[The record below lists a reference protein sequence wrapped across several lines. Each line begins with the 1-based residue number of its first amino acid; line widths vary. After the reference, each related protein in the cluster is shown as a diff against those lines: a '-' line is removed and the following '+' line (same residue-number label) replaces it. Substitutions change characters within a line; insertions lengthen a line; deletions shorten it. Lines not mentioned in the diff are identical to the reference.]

1 MDDERD
7 VDEDGETYS
16 ELGERGR
23 MTNNLSGELP
33 PEIVIVTG
41 MSGAGRSTA
50 ARALEDL
57 DWFVVDNL
65 PPGLLPTMI
74 DLAGRTQG
82 AVPRVA
88 AVVDVRSMAFT
99 EDLLSMV
106 EELRSR
112 GIIAR
117 VVFLEAGDDE
127 LVRRFESVRRP
138 HPLQGDGRLT
148 DGISRERET
157 LRAIRGEADLVIDT
171 SQLNVHQLKAKVIGF
186 FGGAEEARPRAN
198 VVSFGFK
205 HGLPV
210 DADLVL
216 DCRFLPNPHW
226 IPELRPM
233 NGRDTPVREYV
244 LAQEG
249 AKEMLDAYTEVL
261 RLILAGYQREGK
273 HYMTFAVGCTGGK
286 HRSVAMSER
295 FGERLREQGIEVHVV
310 HRDLGRE

>member
-1 MDDERD
+1 MGDDQAT
-7 VDEDGETYS
+7 GS
-16 ELGERGR
+16 
-23 MTNNLSGELP
+23 LSGELP
-33 PEIVIVTG
+33 PEIVVVTG

-99 EDLLSMV
+99 QDLLSTV
-106 EELRSR
+106 EELRRR
-112 GIIAR
+112 GIVAR
-117 VVFLEAGDDE
+117 VVFLEAGDDA

-148 DGISRERET
+148 DGIARERET
-157 LRAIRGEADLVIDT
+157 LRAVRGEADLVIDT

-186 FGGAEEARPRAN
+186 FGESEEARPRAN
-198 VVSFGFK
+198 VVSFGYK

-226 IPELRPM
+226 IPELRAM
-233 NGRDTPVREYV
+233 NGRDAPVREYV
-244 LAQEG
+244 LAQTG
-249 AKEMLDAYTEVL
+249 AKEMVDSYAEVL
-261 RLILAGYQREGK
+261 RLIIAGYQREGK
-273 HYMTFAVGCTGGK
+273 HYMTLAIGCTGGK
-286 HRSVAMSER
+286 HRSVAMAEQ
-295 FGERLREQGIEVHVV
+295 FGERLREQGLEVHVV
-310 HRDLGRE
+310 HRDLGQE

>member
-1 MDDERD
+1 MAENGPAE
-7 VDEDGETYS
+7 V
-16 ELGERGR
+16 LG
-23 MTNNLSGELP
+23 GELP

-74 DLAGRTQG
+74 DLAGRTRG
-82 AVPRVA
+82 AVARVA

-99 EDLLSMV
+99 EDLLSTV
-106 EELRSR
+106 EELRGR
-112 GIIAR
+112 GITAR
-117 VVFLEAGDDE
+117 VVFLEAGDE
-127 LVRRFESVRRP
+127 TLVRRFESVRRP
-138 HPLQGDGRLT
+138 HPLQGDGLLT
-148 DGISRERET
+148 DGIARERET
-157 LRAIRGEADLVIDT
+157 LRAVRGEADLVIDT

-186 FGGAEEARPRAN
+186 FGASEEVRTRAN

-226 IPELRPM
+226 VPELRPM
-233 NGRDTPVREYV
+233 TGRDEPVRDYV
-244 LAQEG
+244 LAQNG

-261 RLILAGYQREGK
+261 RLLIAGYQREGK
-273 HYMTFAVGCTGGK
+273 HYMTLAVGCTGGR
-286 HRSVAMSER
+286 HRSVAMAER
-295 FGERLREQGIEVHVV
+295 FGEKLREEGVEVHVV
-310 HRDLGRE
+310 HRDVGRE

>member
-1 MDDERD
+1 MANKLD
-7 VDEDGETYS
+7 
-16 ELGERGR
+16 
-23 MTNNLSGELP
+23 GELP
-33 PEIVIVTG
+33 PEIVVITG

-99 EDLLSMV
+99 EDLLSTV
-106 EELRSR
+106 EQLRGR
-112 GIIAR
+112 GIAAR
-117 VVFLEAGDDE
+117 VVFLEASDE
-127 LVRRFESVRRP
+127 ALVRRFDSVRRP

-148 DGISRERET
+148 DGIARERET
-157 LRAIRGEADLVIDT
+157 LSAIRGEADLVIDT
-171 SQLNVHQLKAKVIGF
+171 SQLNVHQLKAEVISF
-186 FGGAEEARPRAN
+186 FGETEEARPRAN
-198 VVSFGFK
+198 VVSFGYK

-226 IPELRPM
+226 VPELQPLS
-233 NGRDTPVREYV
+233 GRDAPVREYV
-244 LAQEG
+244 LAQRG
-249 AKEMLDAYTEVL
+249 AKEMLDSYTEVL
-261 RLILAGYQREGK
+261 RLIIAGYQREGK
-273 HYMTFAVGCTGGK
+273 HYMTLAVGCTGGK
-286 HRSVAMSER
+286 HRSVAMAER
-295 FGERLREQGIEVHVV
+295 FGERLREQGVDVRV
-310 HRDLGRE
+310 AHRDLGRE

>member
-1 MDDERD
+1 MGNEQMA
-7 VDEDGETYS
+7 GS
-16 ELGERGR
+16 F
-23 MTNNLSGELP
+23 SGELP
-33 PEIVIVTG
+33 PEVVIITG

-99 EDLLSMV
+99 EDLLSTV
-106 EELRSR
+106 EELRRR
-112 GIIAR
+112 GITAR
-117 VVFLEAGDDE
+117 VVFLEAADEE

-138 HPLQGDGRLT
+138 HPLQADNRLT
-148 DGISRERET
+148 DGIARERET

-171 SQLNVHQLKAKVIGF
+171 SQLNIHQLKAKVIGF
-186 FGGAEEARPRAN
+186 FGAAEETKLRAN

-226 IPELRPM
+226 VPELRPM
-233 NGRDTPVREYV
+233 SGRDAPVREYV
-244 LAQEG
+244 LAQNG
-249 AKEMLDAYTEVL
+249 AKEMLDSYVEVL
-261 RLILAGYQREGK
+261 RLIIDGYRREGK
-273 HYMTFAVGCTGGK
+273 HYMTLAVGCTGGR
-286 HRSVAMSER
+286 HRSVAMAER
-295 FGERLREQGIEVHVV
+295 FGERLREQGLDVNVA
-310 HRDLGRE
+310 HRDVGRE

>member
-1 MDDERD
+1 MT
-7 VDEDGETYS
+7 V
-16 ELGERGR
+16 ELG
-23 MTNNLSGELP
+23 GELP
-33 PEIVIVTG
+33 PEVVIVTG

-74 DLAGRTQG
+74 ELAGRTHG

-88 AVVDVRSMAFT
+88 VVVDVRSLAFT
-99 EDLLSMV
+99 EDLLSTV
-106 EELRSR
+106 EELRKR
-112 GIIAR
+112 DITAR
-117 VVFLEAGDDE
+117 VLYLEAGDDA
-127 LVRRFESVRRP
+127 LVRRFEGVRRP

-148 DGISRERET
+148 DGIARERET

-171 SQLNVHQLKAKVIGF
+171 SQLNVHQLKARVIGF
-186 FGGAEEARPRAN
+186 FGESDEARPRAN

-233 NGRDTPVREYV
+233 NGRDEPVRDYV
-244 LAQEG
+244 LSQDG
-249 AKEMLDAYTEVL
+249 AKEMLEAYSEVL
-261 RLILAGYQREGK
+261 KLTIEGYQREGK
-273 HYMTFAVGCTGGK
+273 HYMTLAVGCTGGK
-286 HRSVAMSER
+286 HRSVAMAEQ
-295 FGERLREQGIEVHVV
+295 FAERLRAQGVEVHVV
-310 HRDLGRE
+310 HRDVGRE

>member
-1 MDDERD
+1 MNDTTMGDDPT
-7 VDEDGETYS
+7 GTGS
-16 ELGERGR
+16 
-23 MTNNLSGELP
+23 LSGDLP

-99 EDLLSMV
+99 EDLLSTV
-106 EELRSR
+106 ETLRQR
-112 GIIAR
+112 GIAAR
-117 VVFLEAGDDE
+117 VVFLEAGDDA

-157 LRAIRGEADLVIDT
+157 LRAVRGEADLVIDT

-186 FGGAEEARPRAN
+186 FGEAEETRPRAN
-198 VVSFGFK
+198 IVSFGFK

-233 NGRDTPVREYV
+233 
-244 LAQEG
+244 
-249 AKEMLDAYTEVL
+249 LDSYAEVL
-261 RLILAGYQREGK
+261 RLIIDGYQREGK
-273 HYMTFAVGCTGGK
+273 HYMTLAVGCTGGK
-286 HRSVAMSER
+286 HRSVAMAEQ
-295 FGERLREQGIEVHVV
+295 FGDRLREQGLEVHVV

>member
-1 MDDERD
+1 MGDDLMAE
-7 VDEDGETYS
+7 G
-16 ELGERGR
+16 
-23 MTNNLSGELP
+23 LSAELP

-74 DLAGRTQG
+74 ELAGRTRG

-99 EDLLSMV
+99 EDLLSTV
-106 EELRSR
+106 EALRSR
-112 GIIAR
+112 GIAAR
-117 VVFLEAGDDE
+117 VVFLEASDE
-127 LVRRFESVRRP
+127 ALVRRFESVRRP
-138 HPLQGDGRLT
+138 HPLQGEGRLT
-148 DGISRERET
+148 DGIARERET

-171 SQLNVHQLKAKVIGF
+171 SQSNVHQLKAKVIGF
-186 FGGAEEARPRAN
+186 FGEAEEAKPRAN

-226 IPELRPM
+226 VPELRPL
-233 NGRDTPVREYV
+233 NGRDGPVREYV
-244 LAQEG
+244 LAQGG

-261 RLILAGYQREGK
+261 RLLIEGYRREGK
-273 HYMTFAVGCTGGK
+273 HYMTLAVGCTGGK
-286 HRSVAMSER
+286 HRSVAMAER
-295 FGERLREQGIEVHVV
+295 FGEILGEEGVEVHVV
-310 HRDLGRE
+310 HRDVGRE

>member
-1 MDDERD
+1 MT
-7 VDEDGETYS
+7 V
-16 ELGERGR
+16 ELG
-23 MTNNLSGELP
+23 GELP
-33 PEIVIVTG
+33 PEVVVVTG

-74 DLAGRTQG
+74 ELAGRTHG

-88 AVVDVRSMAFT
+88 VVVDVRSLAFT
-99 EDLLSMV
+99 EDLLSTV
-106 EELRSR
+106 EELRKR
-112 GIIAR
+112 DITAR
-117 VVFLEAGDDE
+117 VLYLEAGDE
-127 LVRRFESVRRP
+127 ALVRRFEGVRRP

-148 DGISRERET
+148 DGIARERET

-171 SQLNVHQLKAKVIGF
+171 SQLNVHQLKARVIGF
-186 FGGAEEARPRAN
+186 FGESDEARPRAN

-233 NGRDTPVREYV
+233 NGRDEPVRDYV
-244 LAQEG
+244 LSQDG
-249 AKEMLDAYTEVL
+249 AKEMLEAYSEVL
-261 RLILAGYQREGK
+261 KLTIEGYQREGK
-273 HYMTFAVGCTGGK
+273 HYMTLAVGCTGGK
-286 HRSVAMSER
+286 HRSVAMAEQFS
-295 FGERLREQGIEVHVV
+295 ERLRAQGVEVHVV
-310 HRDLGRE
+310 HRDVGRE

>member
-1 MDDERD
+1 MAE
-7 VDEDGETYS
+7 G
-16 ELGERGR
+16 
-23 MTNNLSGELP
+23 LSAELP

-74 DLAGRTQG
+74 ELAGRTRG

-99 EDLLSMV
+99 EDLLSTV
-106 EELRSR
+106 EALRSR
-112 GIIAR
+112 GIAAR
-117 VVFLEAGDDE
+117 VVFLEASDE
-127 LVRRFESVRRP
+127 ALVRRFESVRRP
-138 HPLQGDGRLT
+138 HPLQGEGRLT
-148 DGISRERET
+148 DGIARERET

-171 SQLNVHQLKAKVIGF
+171 SQSNVHQLKAKVIGF
-186 FGGAEEARPRAN
+186 FGEAEEAKPRAN

-226 IPELRPM
+226 VPELRPL
-233 NGRDTPVREYV
+233 NGRDGPVREYV
-244 LAQEG
+244 LAQGG

-261 RLILAGYQREGK
+261 RLLIEGYRREGK
-273 HYMTFAVGCTGGK
+273 HYMTLAVGCTGGK
-286 HRSVAMSER
+286 HRSVAMAER
-295 FGERLREQGIEVHVV
+295 FGEILGEEGVEVHVV
-310 HRDLGRE
+310 HRDVGRE

>member
-1 MDDERD
+1 MT
-7 VDEDGETYS
+7 V
-16 ELGERGR
+16 ELG
-23 MTNNLSGELP
+23 GELP
-33 PEIVIVTG
+33 PEVVIVTG

-74 DLAGRTQG
+74 ELAGRTHG

-88 AVVDVRSMAFT
+88 VVVDVRSLAFT
-99 EDLLSMV
+99 EDLLSTV
-106 EELRSR
+106 EELRKR
-112 GIIAR
+112 DITAR
-117 VVFLEAGDDE
+117 VLYLEAGDDA
-127 LVRRFESVRRP
+127 LVRRFEGVRRP

-148 DGISRERET
+148 DGIARERET

-171 SQLNVHQLKAKVIGF
+171 SQLNVHQLKARVIGF
-186 FGGAEEARPRAN
+186 FGESDEARPRAN

-233 NGRDTPVREYV
+233 NGRDEPVRDYV
-244 LAQEG
+244 LSQDG
-249 AKEMLDAYTEVL
+249 AKEMLEAYSEVL
-261 RLILAGYQREGK
+261 KLTIEGYQREGK
-273 HYMTFAVGCTGGK
+273 HYMTLAVGCTGGK
-286 HRSVAMSER
+286 HRSVAMAEQ
-295 FGERLREQGIEVHVV
+295 FAERLRTQGVEVHVV
-310 HRDLGRE
+310 HRDVGRE

>member
-1 MDDERD
+1 MT
-7 VDEDGETYS
+7 V
-16 ELGERGR
+16 ELG
-23 MTNNLSGELP
+23 GELP
-33 PEIVIVTG
+33 PEVVIVTG

-74 DLAGRTQG
+74 ELAGRTHG

-88 AVVDVRSMAFT
+88 VVVDVRSLAFT
-99 EDLLSMV
+99 EDLLSTV
-106 EELRSR
+106 EELRKR
-112 GIIAR
+112 DITAR
-117 VVFLEAGDDE
+117 VLYLEAGDDA
-127 LVRRFESVRRP
+127 LVRRFEGVRRP

-148 DGISRERET
+148 DGIARERET
-157 LRAIRGEADLVIDT
+157 LRAVRGEADLVIDT
-171 SQLNVHQLKAKVIGF
+171 SQLNVHQLKARVIGF
-186 FGGAEEARPRAN
+186 FGESDEARPRAN

-233 NGRDTPVREYV
+233 NGRDEPVRDYV
-244 LAQEG
+244 LSQDG
-249 AKEMLDAYTEVL
+249 AKEMLEAYSEVL
-261 RLILAGYQREGK
+261 KLTIEGYQREGK
-273 HYMTFAVGCTGGK
+273 HYMTLAVGCTGGK
-286 HRSVAMSER
+286 HRSVAMAEQ
-295 FGERLREQGIEVHVV
+295 FAERLRTQGVEVHVV
-310 HRDLGRE
+310 HRDVGRE